1 MTQNRENLSS
11 LKRSSQSSDKWVV
24 VSLSSK
30 RNSGDAHRECSKD
43 TEHSMML
50 LMLLMS
56 RDGRVVDELPMA
68 CLRTKV
74 VTYIISLAFARRR
87 LLDASALGSLAQ
99 GGKSKWSGP

>member
-50 LMLLMS
+50 LMS
-56 RDGRVVDELPMA
+56 RW
-68 CLRTKV
+68 
-74 VTYIISLAFARRR
+74 SRRR
-87 LLDASALGSLAQ
+87 RTADGVLAYQSRNIGSYYQ
-99 GGKSKWSGP
+99 SGLRPEAPA

>member
-30 RNSGDAHRECSKD
+30 RNSGDAHRECKD

-56 RDGRVVDELPMA
+56 RW
-68 CLRTKV
+68 
-74 VTYIISLAFARRR
+74 SRRR
-87 LLDASALGSLAQ
+87 RTADGVLAYQSRNIYYQSGLRPEAPAMLDA
-99 GGKSKWSGP
+99 